1 MDLLSFD
8 RFMDTP
14 FQFDKF
20 VTGRYFVGRRRDCQ
34 AIAEAIGEGESLA
47 IWGPHEAGKMSA
59 VRQALYQMEV
69 AGKQCQVCEVDL
81 TPVRNIDAFFQ
92 DF

>member
-1 MDLLSFD
+1 
-8 RFMDTP
+8 MDTP

-47 IWGPHEAGKMSA
+47 IWGPTRPEKCPQSG
-59 VRQALYQMEV
+59 RP
-69 AGKQCQVCEVDL
+69 CI
-81 TPVRNIDAFFQ
+81 R
-92 DF
+92 